1 MSLTPHSKSAL
12 KDALYIAAGLLLGL
26 ALLVSGIYGI
36 VSSRIEKRNYQNSD
50 DVRRVT
56 AVVVDYEDVTDD
68 DSDYYE
74 FRVKLRFVIDGRLY
88 YAKDTVYH
96 RAYTG
101 DEETIEVYR
110 TPKGDYRLPPD
121 SNPIHFLL
129 YCIAIPVGAVVMLA
143 MAANLFIGGPPPQG
157 DRKRREDR
165 RGAE

>member
-1 MSLTPHSKSAL
+1 MAKNPDTRNTL
-12 KDALYIAAGLLLGL
+12 KDVLYTVIGLLLGL

-36 VSSRIEKRNYQNSD
+36 VSGRIEKRNYQNSD

-74 FRVKLRFVIDGRLY
+74 FRVKLRFVVDGRLY
-88 YAKDTVYH
+88 YAKDTVFH

-110 TPKGDYRLPPD
+110 TPKGDYKLPPD
-121 SNPIHFLL
+121 GNSIHFLM
-129 YCIAIPVGAVVMLA
+129 YCIAIPIGAVVTLA
-143 MAANLFIGGPPPQG
+143 MAASLFAGGPKAREG
-157 DRKRREDR
+157 AKRREDR
-165 RGAE
+165 RIG